1 MEVIKTLNEAAKLA
15 QKLGNVEMGQ
25 ALIDAQQAALE
36 LMEQNRVLRE
46 ENASLR
52 CGRRACWWAPL
63 IYTVSETGG
72 VRGRQSEERLERC
85 CP

>member
-1 MEVIKTLNEAAKLA
+1 MEVIETLKEAVKLA
-15 QKLGNVEMGQ
+15 QKLGNVEMYQ

-36 LMEQNRVLRE
+36 LMEKNQVLIE
-46 ENASLR
+46 ENAHLR

-63 IYTVSETGG
+63 IHTASETSG